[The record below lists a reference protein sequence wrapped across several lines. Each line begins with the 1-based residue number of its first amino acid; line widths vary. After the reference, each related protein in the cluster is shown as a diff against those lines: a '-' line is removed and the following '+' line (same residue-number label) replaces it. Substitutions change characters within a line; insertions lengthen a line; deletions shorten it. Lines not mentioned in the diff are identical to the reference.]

1 MFVPHFLQV
10 GDFDEA
16 EFGVQGDAPRLIGI
30 NATEDRVMADFFGER
45 EEFAEKK
52 GAKAFALMFMVQI
65 HRVLHAVAVGLARMK
80 AAERAP
86 ADDDSTLLGHD
97 YRMLRA
103 VRVKPVPPFLGSA
116 GHGLIG
122 AGAVLHVV
130 VVNGVD
136 GREVGE
142 RGGAESGGHE
152 GEVVCSWWKG
162 SAQMTN
168 VEIRMTNAESWCLR
182 ALFSNLDS
190 GAGNLHSRGPQ
201 VKFTN
206 HLTNTFIMAI
216 KVGVIG
222 AGGMLQYHAAGFRQA
237 GAEIVAVADAAPGA
251 AAKAA
256 EKYGIAKSYE
266 SVEAMLK
273 GSPEIKAVSVIVPNK
288 FHKPLTIQCLKAGK
302 HVFSEKPPALNAKE
316 VKEIIVAAK
325 KAGKKVLFNF
335 NNRARPESQAMM
347 KYINDGVVGKINS
360 AQAKWIRR
368 TGIPGFGGWFTT
380 KDLSGGGP
388 LIDLLHMV
396 DLAMYFMGYPE
407 PAHVLGQTF
416 SDFIQDKQFKG
427 PWGIPDRVGGT
438 TDVENAAHGFVTFK
452 TGQVLSLQVSWAEMV
467 KREEVSVVFQG
478 TKAGGKVER
487 LFGIDGLDNTAI
499 DTCELYVQENGNSVN
514 RSIVTP
520 ACEDMGRIGSAANFI
535 EAIEGKATALNTP
548 EQALRLMQVI
558 DAIYASAKTK
568 KPVSI

>member
-1 MFVPHFLQV
+1 MS
-10 GDFDEA
+10 
-16 EFGVQGDAPRLIGI
+16 
-30 NATEDRVMADFFGER
+30 T
-45 EEFAEKK
+45 
-52 GAKAFALMFMVQI
+52 KA
-65 HRVLHAVAVGLARMK
+65 
-80 AAERAP
+80 
-86 ADDDSTLLGHD
+86 
-97 YRMLRA
+97 
-103 VRVKPVPPFLGSA
+103 
-116 GHGLIG
+116 
-122 AGAVLHVV
+122 
-130 VVNGVD
+130 
-136 GREVGE
+136 
-142 RGGAESGGHE
+142 
-152 GEVVCSWWKG
+152 
-162 SAQMTN
+162 
-168 VEIRMTNAESWCLR
+168 
-182 ALFSNLDS
+182 
-190 GAGNLHSRGPQ
+190 
-201 VKFTN
+201 
-206 HLTNTFIMAI
+206 
-216 KVGVIG
+216 GVIG

-256 EKYGIAKSYE
+256 EKWGIAKAYD
-266 SVEAMLK
+266 SVEAMLF
-273 GSPEIKAVSVIVPNK
+273 GSPEIEAVSIIVPNK
-288 FHKPLTIQCLKAGK
+288 FHAPLTLQCLAAGK
-302 HVFSEKPPALNAKE
+302 HVFCEKPPAMSAGE
-316 VKEIIVAAK
+316 VEAIIAAAK

-347 KYINDGVVGKINS
+347 AYIKQGVVGKINS

-380 KDLSGGGP
+380 KELSGGGP

-452 TGQVLSLQVSWAEMV
+452 TGQALSLQVSWAEMV

-499 DTCELYVQENGNSVN
+499 DTCELYVQENGHSVN
-514 RSIVTP
+514 RSITTP
-520 ACEDMGRIGSAANFI
+520 VCEDMGRIGSAANFI
-535 EAIEGKATALNTP
+535 EAIEGRADALNTP

-558 DAIYASAKTK
+558 DAIYASATTG
-568 KPVSI
+568 KPVSV